1 MPGQCLS
8 ILQCSG
14 YPLYLFRFAGLYP
27 SRQKQ
32 IIATIHPNS
41 EHLTNPPDIGLLLKD
56 ASKQHP
62 YPTNAGKFFA
72 VTLKNFRKTRRP
84 SKRHLYLTNTGKFFA
99 VTLKNFRKTRRLSK
113 RHLYLTNTGKFFA
126 VTLKNFRK
134 TRRLSKRRSE
144 AIQKVCERAVLK
156 TTQYYGNL
164 ARHLTS

>member
-72 VTLKNFRKTRRP
+72 VTLKNFRKTRWP
-84 SKRHLYLTNTGKFFA
+84 SKRHLYLA
-99 VTLKNFRKTRRLSK
+99 
-113 RHLYLTNTGKFFA
+113 NTGKFFA

>member
-113 RHLYLTNTGKFFA
+113 R
-126 VTLKNFRK
+126 
-134 TRRLSKRRSE
+134 RSE